1 MSDSVALQSYAF
13 DLARIGGR
21 AALDALIL
29 EVIAA
34 GDEARRMFEEGR
46 ATVSTKPD
54 RSPVTLADK
63 RLEERLQAY
72 LASHHPACGFLGEET
87 GTREGADASLRFVL
101 DPIDGTRAF
110 MRGLSTW
117 SVLLALLE
125 DGVPVIGIAY
135 MPAESDLFVAVKGQG
150 AYGNGR
156 PLRVSRI
163 DTLANSGISHGSL
176 EQFLK
181 DDSTAELVALGEAT
195 HSQRGLTDFDGYR
208 RLLRGQL
215 DAVIDP
221 DVKVWDMAAAAILV
235 REAGGQFTDLNGI
248 EHVHG
253 RGALASNGLVHAAL
267 VERFRR

>member
-1 MSDSVALQSYAF
+1 MSEAF

-21 AALDALIL
+21 AALDALVL

-46 ATVSTKPD
+46 ATVATKPD

-63 RLEERLQAY
+63 RVEERLQTF
-72 LASHHPACGFLGEET
+72 LALHHPTCGFLGEET
-87 GTREGADASLRFVL
+87 GTRDGTDASLRFVL

-110 MRGLSTW
+110 MRGLTTW

-125 DGVPVIGIAY
+125 DGVPVIGLAY
-135 MPAESDLFVAVKGQG
+135 MPAESELFLAVRGQG

-156 PLRVSRI
+156 PLRVSAI
-163 DTLANSGISHGSL
+163 DTLVNSGISHGSL

-181 DDSTAELVALGEAT
+181 DDSAEQLVSLGALT

-208 RLLRGQL
+208 RLLRGQI

-235 REAGGQFTDLNGI
+235 REAGGHFTDMNGV

-253 RGALASNGLVHAAL
+253 RGALATNGRIHEAL
-267 VERFRR
+267 VAHFSRAST

>member
-1 MSDSVALQSYAF
+1 MHPTGIF
-13 DLARIGGR
+13 DLERIGGR
-21 AALDALIL
+21 RAWDRLIL

-46 ATVSTKPD
+46 ATVSSKPD
-54 RSPVTLADK
+54 RSPVTLAD
-63 RLEERLQAY
+63 RRVEERLQAY
-72 LASHHPACGFLGEET
+72 LATHHSSCGFLGEET
-87 GTREGADASLRFVL
+87 GTRAGGDAALRFVL

-110 MRGLSTW
+110 MRGLTTW
-117 SVLLALLE
+117 AVLLALLE
-125 DGVPVIGIAY
+125 DGIPVVGIAY
-135 MPAESDLFVAVKGQG
+135 MPAEAELFTAVHGQG

-156 PLRVSRI
+156 PLRVSQM
-163 DTLANSGISHGSL
+163 DQLAHSGISHGSL
-176 EQFLK
+176 EQFIT
-181 DDSTAELVALGEAT
+181 DGSTDQLIALGTAT

-208 RLLRGQL
+208 RLLRGQI

-253 RGALASNGLVHAAL
+253 RGALATNGRVHAEL
-267 VERFRR
+267 VQRFARSV

>member
-1 MSDSVALQSYAF
+1 MSAAF
-13 DLARIGGR
+13 DLTRIGGR
-21 AALDALIL
+21 HALDALLL

-46 ATVSTKPD
+46 AAVSTKPD

-63 RLEERLQAY
+63 RVEERLQRF
-72 LASHHPACGFLGEET
+72 LAAQHPTCGFLGEET
-87 GTREGADASLRFVL
+87 GTREGTDPSLRFVL

-110 MRGLSTW
+110 MRGLTTW

-125 DGVPVIGIAY
+125 DGVPVVGIAY
-135 MPAESDLFVAVKGQG
+135 MPAEDELFVAAKGHG

-156 PLRVSRI
+156 PLRVSSI
-163 DTLANSGISHGSL
+163 DDLASGGISHGSL

-181 DDSTAELVALGEAT
+181 DDSTEQLVALGART

-235 REAGGQFTDLNGI
+235 REAGGQFTDMNGVA
-248 EHVHG
+248 HVHG
-253 RGALASNGLVHAAL
+253 RGALASNGLLHPAL
-267 VERFRR
+267 VAHFSRTP

>member
-1 MSDSVALQSYAF
+1 MQPTGTF
-13 DLARIGGR
+13 DLDRIGGR
-21 AALDALIL
+21 RAWDRLIL

-34 GDEARRMFEEGR
+34 GDEAKRMFEEGR

-54 RSPVTLADK
+54 RSPVTLAD
-63 RLEERLQAY
+63 RRVEERLQSF
-72 LASHHPACGFLGEET
+72 LATHHPSCGFLGEET
-87 GTREGADASLRFVL
+87 GTREGSDASLRFVL

-110 MRGLSTW
+110 MRGLTTW
-117 SVLLALLE
+117 SVLLALLQ
-125 DGVPVIGIAY
+125 DGIPVLGIAY
-135 MPAESDLFVAVKGQG
+135 MPAEAELFTAVQGQG

-156 PLRVSRI
+156 PLHVSEM
-163 DTLANSGISHGSL
+163 DQLPHSSISHGSL
-176 EQFLK
+176 EQFVT
-181 DDSTAELVALGEAT
+181 DGSTGPLIALGTAT

-208 RLLRGQL
+208 RLLRGQI

-253 RGALASNGLVHAAL
+253 RGALATNGRVHAEL
-267 VERFRR
+267 VQLFARPNS